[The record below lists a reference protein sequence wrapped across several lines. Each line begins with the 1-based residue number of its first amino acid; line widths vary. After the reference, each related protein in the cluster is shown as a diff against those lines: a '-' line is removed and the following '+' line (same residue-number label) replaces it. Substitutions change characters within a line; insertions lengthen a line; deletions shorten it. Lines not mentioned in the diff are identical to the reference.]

1 MRSVEEGGMPETEDG
16 TGDGE
21 GRLRSPAWPGNCISH
36 SASQGSSGTWGRRVL
51 GDSGVALSVRVIPQ
65 KLPGTADL
73 RVARQSRR
81 RACSL
86 GR

>member
-1 MRSVEEGGMPETEDG
+1 MAREERGGRREDG

-21 GRLRSPAWPGNCISH
+21 GRLRTPAWPGNCISR
-36 SASQGSSGTWGRRVL
+36 SASRGSSGTWGRMVL
-51 GDSGVALSVRVIPQ
+51 GDPEVALSVRVVPQ
-65 KLPGTADL
+65 NLPGAADL
-73 RVARQSRR
+73 RVARQSQS